1 MPALSLLLIP
11 LHAPPPGGPLG
22 FLIGAAAMFFLCW
35 IWIGGYLADFVV
47 WVIAKLTPDSSNERA
62 LAYILG
68 GAFVIL
74 GVIVAF
80 QVAATSVGTFGG
92 GMIAGAGLYVAVR
105 LPGRIR
111 RNRAAKAASQ
121 PPTPPPAP
129 AWPQVQTPS
138 PGALRPPPPPP
149 PPPAHAS
156 SQAPGSNGVSDDPSW
171 PRPLQSTS
179 GSDPFASDGNTAAS

>member
-62 LAYILG
+62 LAYVLG

-111 RNRAAKAASQ
+111 RNRAAKAASE

-129 AWPQVQTPS
+129 AWPGPTEPES
-138 PGALRPPPPPP
+138 ATLRPPPPPP
-149 PPPAHAS
+149 PADPGYPPPPPLGAGEID
-156 SQAPGSNGVSDDPSW
+156 SQDR
-171 PRPLQSTS
+171 PRPQAT
-179 GSDPFASDGNTAAS
+179 GSDAFATEGNSEAR